1 MAKPLTYLQK
11 RLGDDWL
18 IGYDC
23 HQLLNLAEEF
33 FTELTQLSQRGT
45 LPKILLAEKD
55 PIKFIAGFIAATTA
69 NCPVFLCN
77 PNWVQAEWQQVFNLV
92 QPDIIWGELNFTP
105 PHLHTPAPVLNTSHS
120 GLIMIPTGGS
130 SGEIK
135 FAIHTWQTL
144 MASVQGFTKYF
155 AIEKVNSFCVLPL
168 YHVSGLM
175 QFMRSLTTNGQLV
188 ILPFKTLETNLK
200 LSPSMTPLPVSASR
214 TLREYG
220 EGFSF
225 YSQSHKLD
233 IINNINP
240 AEFFLS
246 LVPTQLQRL
255 LNYSPT
261 WLSNFHTVLLG
272 GAPAWLEL
280 LEAARSHNIRLAPTY
295 GMTETASQIATLK
308 PEAFL
313 NGINNCGH
321 ILPHTQIQIY
331 NDQGEIL
338 SNNQTGIITI
348 QSDSLALGYYPGLFT
363 NKHSFSVDDLG
374 FIDNNGYLNLVGR
387 NSNKII
393 TGGENVFPT
402 EVEAAI
408 LATQLVTDVGVLGL
422 PDQNWGQVVTAVY
435 VPINIEVSNDI
446 LRNVIT
452 NKISKFKQPKY
463 WIAVAQLPRNQQGKI
478 NREQLEKIAKAWQL
492 HHSTD

>member
-23 HQLLNLAEEF
+23 QQLITLAEEL
-33 FTELTQLSQRGT
+33 LTQLLQRGT
-45 LPKILLAEKD
+45 SPKILLAEKD

-69 NCPVFLCN
+69 NYPVFLCN
-77 PNWVQAEWQQVFNLV
+77 PNWVKAEWEQVFNLV
-92 QPDIIWGELNFTP
+92 QPDIIWGELNFTF
-105 PHLHTPAPVLNTSHS
+105 PHTHTPKPVLNTSHS

-155 AIEKVNSFCVLPL
+155 AIDKVNSFCVLPL

-188 ILPFKTLETNLK
+188 ILPFKTLETSLTPFLVDGEGQGVGFSNY
-200 LSPSMTPLPVSASR
+200 SPSPIIDL
-214 TLREYG
+214 
-220 EGFSF
+220 
-225 YSQSHKLD
+225 
-233 IINNINP
+233 INNINT

-255 LNYSPT
+255 LNHSST
-261 WLSNFHTVLLG
+261 WLSNFHTILLG
-272 GAPAWLEL
+272 GAPAWLEI
-280 LEAARSHNIRLAPTY
+280 LEAARFHRIRLAPTY

-308 PEAFL
+308 PEAFI

-321 ILPHTQIQIY
+321 ILPHAQIKIC
-331 NDQGEIL
+331 NEQGEIL
-338 SNNQTGIITI
+338 SNNQIGIITI
-348 QSDSLALGYYPGLFT
+348 QSQSLALGYYPNLFT
-363 NKHSFSVDDLG
+363 NKQNFTVDDLG
-374 FIDNNGYLNLVGR
+374 FIDDNGYLNIIGR

-408 LATQLVTDVGVLGL
+408 LATKLVTDVGVLGL
-422 PDQNWGQVVTAVY
+422 PDKHWGQVVAAVY
-435 VPINIEVSNDI
+435 VPINLEVSNDI
-446 LRNVIT
+446 LKNVIT

-463 WIAVAQLPRNQQGKI
+463 WIAVDKLPRNQQGKV
-478 NREQLEKIAKAWQL
+478 NREQLEKIAITWQL
-492 HHSTD
+492 HHSNDAAIA

>member
-1 MAKPLTYLQK
+1 
-11 RLGDDWL
+11 
-18 IGYDC
+18 
-23 HQLLNLAEEF
+23 
-33 FTELTQLSQRGT
+33 
-45 LPKILLAEKD
+45 

-77 PNWVQAEWQQVFNLV
+77 PNWVKAEWEQVFNLV
-92 QPDIIWGELNFTP
+92 QPDIIWGELNFTF
-105 PHLHTPAPVLNTSHS
+105 PHTHTPKSVLNTSHS

-155 AIEKVNSFCVLPL
+155 AIDKVNSFCILPL

-175 QFMRSLTTNGQLV
+175 QLMRSLTTNGQLV
-188 ILPFKTLETNLK
+188 ILPFKTLETTL
-200 LSPSMTPLPVSASR
+200 TPLPVD
-214 TLREYG
+214 G
-220 EGFSF
+220 EGQGVGFSN
-225 YSQSHKLD
+225 YSPSPKINL
-233 IINNINP
+233 INNINP

-280 LEAARSHNIRLAPTY
+280 LETARSHNIRLAPTY

-313 NGINNCGH
+313 NGINNCGQ
-321 ILPHTQIQIY
+321 ILPHADIKIC
-331 NDQGEIL
+331 NEQGEIL
-338 SNNQTGIITI
+338 NNNQTGIITI
-348 QSDSLALGYYPGLFT
+348 KSNSLALGYYPKLFK
-363 NKHSFSVDDLG
+363 NQYNFSVDDLG
-374 FIDNNGYLNLVGR
+374 FIDGNGYLNIIDR

-393 TGGENVFPT
+393 SGGENVFPT
-402 EVEAAI
+402 EVEASI
-408 LATQLVTDVGVLGL
+408 LATKLVKDIAVLGL
-422 PDQNWGQVVTAVY
+422 PDKHWGQVVTAVY
-435 VPINIEVSNDI
+435 VPINLEVSNDI
-446 LRNVIT
+446 LQNLIT

-463 WIAVAQLPRNQQGKI
+463 WIAVDKLPRNQQGKI
-478 NREQLEKIAKAWQL
+478 NRKQLEKIAIAWQL

>member
-1 MAKPLTYLQK
+1 MEKPLTYLQK

-23 HQLLNLAEEF
+23 QQLISLAEEL
-33 FTELTQLSQRGT
+33 LTQLLQCGT

-77 PNWVQAEWQQVFNLV
+77 PNWVQAEWEQVFNLV
-92 QPDIIWGELNFTP
+92 QPDIIWGENLNFTP
-105 PHLHTPAPVLNTSHS
+105 VHPPHIPTSHS

-155 AIEKVNSFCVLPL
+155 AIDKVNSFCVLPL

-188 ILPFKTLETNLK
+188 ILPFKTLETNLTP
-200 LSPSMTPLPVSASR
+200 LLVDVEGQGVGFSYHSPS
-214 TLREYG
+214 
-220 EGFSF
+220 
-225 YSQSHKLD
+225 HIID
-233 IINNINP
+233 IIDNINP

-272 GAPAWLEL
+272 GAPAWLEI
-280 LEAARSHNIRLAPTY
+280 LEAARFHRIRLAPTY

-313 NGINNCGH
+313 NGINNCGQ
-321 ILPHTQIQIY
+321 ILPHAQIQIY
-331 NDQGEIL
+331 NEQGKIL
-338 SNNQTGIITI
+338 NNHQTGIITI
-348 QSDSLALGYYPGLFT
+348 KSNALALGYYPNLFK
-363 NKHSFSVDDLG
+363 NNHNFSVDDLG
-374 FIDNNGYLNLVGR
+374 FIDDNGYLNIIGR

-393 TGGENVFPT
+393 SGGENVFST
-402 EVEAAI
+402 EVEASI
-408 LATQLVTDVGVLGL
+408 LATKLVKDVGVLGL
-422 PDQNWGQVVTAVY
+422 PDKHWGQAVTAVY
-435 VPINIEVSNDI
+435 VPINLEVSHEI
-446 LRNVIT
+446 LQNLIT
-452 NKISKFKQPKY
+452 NKISKFKQPKH
-463 WIAVAQLPRNQQGKI
+463 WIAVDQLPRNQQGKI
-478 NREQLEKIAKAWQL
+478 NREQLEKIAMAWQL